1 MKARA
6 KVNLTL
12 EVLGA
17 RADGY
22 HDLRSLVVPVSLADD
37 VSFAPADDISLSC
50 RCGEA
55 VDASFLGAPDR
66 NLVWRAAALLRSCA
80 GCSAGAAITLEKH
93 IPIGAGL
100 GGGSADAAATL
111 VGLND
116 FWGLGFPREALA
128 EMGASL
134 GCDIPALV
142 HGGAVLMEGRGE
154 RVTSEAV
161 SSVFHLVLVFTG
173 VFTST
178 GKVYEH
184 CVPQLTNRGQIVDNM
199 RLAIQGGDPRSVAM
213 ALQNDLAAAA
223 EDLYPEIT
231 QAHASLLAAGA
242 LGASMTGSGSCVF
255 GVARDA
261 VDAHQIARRLAEK
274 GVTAVPVHT
283 CPVM

>member
-116 FWGLGFPREALA
+116 FWGLGFPANRWRRW
-128 EMGASL
+128 GPRW
-134 GCDIPALV
+134 G
-142 HGGAVLMEGRGE
+142 
-154 RVTSEAV
+154 VT
-161 SSVFHLVLVFTG
+161 FRRLFTG
-173 VFTST
+173 APS
-178 GKVYEH
+178 
-184 CVPQLTNRGQIVDNM
+184 
-199 RLAIQGGDPRSVAM
+199 
-213 ALQNDLAAAA
+213 
-223 EDLYPEIT
+223 
-231 QAHASLLAAGA
+231 
-242 LGASMTGSGSCVF
+242 
-255 GVARDA
+255 
-261 VDAHQIARRLAEK
+261 
-274 GVTAVPVHT
+274 
-283 CPVM
+283 